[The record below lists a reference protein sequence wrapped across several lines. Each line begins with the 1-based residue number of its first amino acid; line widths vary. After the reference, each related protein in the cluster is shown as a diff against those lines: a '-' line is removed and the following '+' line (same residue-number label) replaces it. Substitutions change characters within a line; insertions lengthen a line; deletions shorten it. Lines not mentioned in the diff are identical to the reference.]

1 MKKPLIKICLLDAPS
16 LIDSEV
22 MPVPKLGQEPVTM
35 DKCKNRWCLPQ
46 SNRSRVQ
53 RFKGY

>member
-22 MPVPKLGQEPVTM
+22 MPVPKLGQETVTM
-35 DKCKNRWCLPQ
+35 DNRIRKSEVPAAKAAAK
-46 SNRSRVQ
+46 R
-53 RFKGY
+53 